1 MSPNGPARGLLPQP
15 QGQPKHP
22 EHRGHPLSE
31 LEFGQAP
38 LHKLSPRRKSTQI
51 NTAMLALI
59 VVTVLIP
66 IYGHYSTRDIRDAL
80 LEGADQTA
88 PAVVSEQSST
98 AAMEAL
104 AQARTRWL
112 SLGIAAAVLITFVCV
127 RMIHL
132 GMKTVAME
140 IWIRRLGAGDLEYT
154 VPVTGRDEIAE
165 VGLALE
171 KLRQSSIK
179 AMQLDLVKKLSEG
192 LEKKNEELER
202 VLEELRRSQEQIVAR
217 QKLVELGELTAGV
230 AHEIRNPLNFMKN
243 FAVASED
250 LIEELTEALDKVKDR
265 LDGEHRELVE
275 EISHHLTDNMN
286 RIRTNGER
294 VDRIVDDMIKIG
306 RGGGRTQHVDI
317 TELLRKQA
325 QLTYQ
330 SHRAQDREFTMDIGT
345 EFEPDLGTVPMV
357 PEDMARVFTNIVG
370 NACFATAEKAR
381 QRGEAGDDAY
391 LPTLRLSAKRT
402 GDVIEIRI
410 RDNGTGIPAD
420 VVDKIFNPF
429 FTTKDT
435 DKGTGLGLSI
445 SHDIIRQHGGNIT
458 PRSEAGEYTEMVISV
473 PAKGEALAASA

>member
-1 MSPNGPARGLLPQP
+1 
-15 QGQPKHP
+15 
-22 EHRGHPLSE
+22 
-31 LEFGQAP
+31 
-38 LHKLSPRRKSTQI
+38 
-51 NTAMLALI
+51 MLALI

-66 IYGHYSTRDIRDAL
+66 IYGHYSTRNIRDAL
-80 LEGADQTA
+80 LEGVDEPA
-88 PAVVSEQSST
+88 PAAVSEQPSA

-112 SLGIAAAVLITFVCV
+112 SLGIAAAVLITFITV
-127 RMIHL
+127 RLIHL
-132 GMKTVAME
+132 GMKTVHME
-140 IWIRRLGAGDLEYT
+140 IWIRRMGAGDLEYK

-202 VLEELRRSQEQIVAR
+202 VLDELRRSQEQIVAR

-250 LIEELTEALDKVKDR
+250 LIEEMTEALDEVKDR
-265 LDGEHRELVE
+265 LDGEHREHFTEV
-275 EISHHLTDNMN
+275 SRHLAGNMK

-294 VDRIVDDMIKIG
+294 VERIVNDMIRIG

-317 TELLRKQA
+317 TELLSKQT
-325 QLTYQ
+325 QLAYQ
-330 SHRAQDREFTMDIGT
+330 SHRAQDREFAMEIRT
-345 EFEPDLGTVPMV
+345 EFDADVGTVPMV

-381 QRGEAGDDAY
+381 QRKAAGDDAY
-391 LPTLRLSAKRT
+391 MPGLRLSAKRSD
-402 GDVIEIRI
+402 DVVEIRI
-410 RDNGTGIPAD
+410 RDNGTGIPGE
-420 VVDKIFNPF
+420 VLEKIFNPF

-445 SHDIIRQHGGNIT
+445 SHDIIRQHGGDII
-458 PRSEAGEYTEMVISV
+458 PESVPGEYTEIVITIPST
-473 PAKGEALAASA
+473 AAALAASA

>member
-1 MSPNGPARGLLPQP
+1 MGPNGSTRGPLPRP
-15 QGQPKHP
+15 LAHRKHP
-22 EHRGHPLSE
+22 ENRGSPLSE
-31 LEFGQAP
+31 LEFGHAP
-38 LHKLSPRRKSTQI
+38 LHKFSPRRKSTQI
-51 NTAMLALI
+51 NAAMLALI

-66 IYGHYSTRDIRDAL
+66 IYGHHSTRNIRDAL
-80 LEGADQTA
+80 SEGADATT
-88 PAVVSEQSST
+88 PAAVSEQAA

-112 SLGIAAAVLITFVCV
+112 SLGIAAAVLITFITI
-127 RMIHL
+127 RLIHL
-132 GMKTVAME
+132 GMKTVHME

-154 VPVTGRDEIAE
+154 VPVKGRDEIAE

-179 AMQLDLVKKLSEG
+179 AMQLDLVRKLSEG

-250 LIEELTEALDKVKDR
+250 LIEELTGEVKDR
-265 LDGEHRELVE
+265 LEGEHRELFTEV
-275 EISHHLTDNMN
+275 SRHLADNMK
-286 RIRTNGER
+286 RIRTNSER
-294 VDRIVDDMIKIG
+294 VDRIVNDMIKIG

-317 TELLRKQA
+317 TELLTKQA
-325 QLTYQ
+325 QLAYQ
-330 SHRAQDREFTMDIGT
+330 SHRAQDREFTMEIGT
-345 EFEPDLGTVPMV
+345 EFDADVAAVPMV

-381 QRGEAGDDAY
+381 QRGEAGDDDYMPA
-391 LPTLRLSAKRT
+391 LLLSTKRVD
-402 GDVIEIRI
+402 DVVEIRI
-410 RDNGTGIPAD
+410 RDNGTGIPGD
-420 VVDKIFNPF
+420 VVEKIFNPF

-445 SHDIIRQHGGNIT
+445 SHDIIRQHGGEIT
-458 PRSEAGEYTEMVISV
+458 PQSVPGEYTEMVIRV
-473 PAKGEALAASA
+473 PAKGGELAASA

>member
-1 MSPNGPARGLLPQP
+1 M
-15 QGQPKHP
+15 
-22 EHRGHPLSE
+22 SE

-51 NTAMLALI
+51 NVAMLALI

-66 IYGHYSTRDIRDAL
+66 VYGHHSTRNIRDAL
-80 LEGADQTA
+80 LEEVDETA
-88 PAVVSEQSST
+88 PAAVSAQSTT

-112 SLGIAAAVLITFVCV
+112 SLGIAAAVLITFVAV

-250 LIEELTEALDKVKDR
+250 LIEELDDVRDR
-265 LDGEHRELVE
+265 LKGEHRELFTE
-275 EISHHLTDNMN
+275 LSRNLADNMQ

-294 VDRIVDDMIKIG
+294 VDRIVNDMIKIG

-317 TELLRKQA
+317 TELLTKQA
-325 QLTYQ
+325 QLAYQ
-330 SHRAQDREFTMDIGT
+330 SHRAQDRSFAMEIRMEFD
-345 EFEPDLGTVPMV
+345 PDVGAVPMV

-381 QRGEAGDDAY
+381 QREAAGDDAY
-391 LPTLRLSAKRT
+391 MPKLLLSTKRRD
-402 GDVIEIRI
+402 DVVDIRV
-410 RDNGTGIPAD
+410 RDNGTGIPGD
-420 VVDKIFNPF
+420 VVEKIFNPF

-445 SHDIIRQHGGNIT
+445 SHDIIRQHGGHIT
-458 PRSEAGEYTEMVISV
+458 PDSVPGEYTEMVISV
-473 PAKGEALAASA
+473 PAKGGALAASA

>member
-1 MSPNGPARGLLPQP
+1 M
-15 QGQPKHP
+15 
-22 EHRGHPLSE
+22 SE
-31 LEFGQAP
+31 LEFGHAP
-38 LHKLSPRRKSTQI
+38 LHKFSPRRKSTQI
-51 NTAMLALI
+51 NAAMLALI

-66 IYGHYSTRDIRDAL
+66 IYGHYSTRNIRDAL
-80 LEGADQTA
+80 LEGVDATA
-88 PAVVSEQSST
+88 PAAVSEQAST
-98 AAMEAL
+98 TAMEAI

-112 SLGIAAAVLITFVCV
+112 SLGIAAAVLITFITV
-127 RMIHL
+127 RLIHL
-132 GMKTVAME
+132 GMKTVHME

-154 VPVTGRDEIAE
+154 VPVKGRDEIAE

-250 LIEELTEALDKVKDR
+250 LIEELTEALDEAGDR
-265 LDGEHRELVE
+265 LKGEHRELFTEV
-275 EISHHLTDNMN
+275 SRHLADNMQ
-286 RIRTNGER
+286 RIRTNSER
-294 VDRIVDDMIKIG
+294 VDRIVNDMIKIG

-317 TELLRKQA
+317 TDLLAKQA
-325 QLTYQ
+325 QLAYQ
-330 SHRAQDREFTMDIGT
+330 SHRAQDREFTMEIGT
-345 EFEPDLGTVPMV
+345 EFDADVAAVPMV

-381 QRGEAGDDAY
+381 QRGEAGDDSYTPA
-391 LPTLRLSAKRT
+391 LLLSTKRR
-402 GDVIEIRI
+402 GDVVEIRI
-410 RDNGTGIPAD
+410 RDNGTGIPGD
-420 VVDKIFNPF
+420 VVEKIFNPF

-445 SHDIIRQHGGNIT
+445 SHDIIRQHGGEIT
-458 PRSEAGEYTEMVISV
+458 PESVPGEYTEMVIRV
-473 PAKGEALAASA
+473 PAKGGELAASA

>member
-1 MSPNGPARGLLPQP
+1 MSEP
-15 QGQPKHP
+15 
-22 EHRGHPLSE
+22 
-31 LEFGQAP
+31 EFGHAP

-51 NTAMLALI
+51 NAAMLALI
-59 VVTVLIP
+59 VVTALIP
-66 IYGHYSTRDIRDAL
+66 IYGHYSTRNIREAL
-80 LEGADQTA
+80 LEGVGETA
-88 PAVVSEQSST
+88 GSEQSS
-98 AAMEAL
+98 AAALEAL
-104 AQARTRWL
+104 EQARTRWL
-112 SLGIAAAVLITFVCV
+112 SLGIAAAILIIFVTV

-250 LIEELTEALDKVKDR
+250 LVEEMTEALEDVKDR
-265 LDGEHRELVE
+265 LDGEHRDLLTEV
-275 EISHHLTDNMN
+275 SRHLADNMQ
-286 RIRTNGER
+286 RIRANGER
-294 VDRIVDDMIKIG
+294 IDRIVNDMIKIG
-306 RGGGRTQHVDI
+306 RGGGRTQRVDV
-317 TELLRKQA
+317 TELLTKQA
-325 QLTYQ
+325 QLAYQ
-330 SHRAQDREFTMDIGT
+330 SHRAQDRQFTMDVST
-345 EFEPDLGTVPMV
+345 EFDPDVDPVPMV

-381 QRGEAGDDAY
+381 QLVEAGDDAY
-391 LPTLRLSAKRT
+391 VPALLLSTKRR
-402 GDVIEIRI
+402 DDIVEIRI
-410 RDNGTGIPAD
+410 RDNGTGIPGD
-420 VVDKIFNPF
+420 VVEKIFNPF

-445 SHDIIRQHGGNIT
+445 SHDIIRQHGGYIT
-458 PRSEAGEYTEMVISV
+458 PDSVPGEYTEMVIRV
-473 PAKGEALAASA
+473 PAKGGALAASA

>member
-1 MSPNGPARGLLPQP
+1 M
-15 QGQPKHP
+15 
-22 EHRGHPLSE
+22 SE
-31 LEFGQAP
+31 LEFGHAP
-38 LHKLSPRRKSTQI
+38 LHKFSPRRKSTQI
-51 NTAMLALI
+51 NAAMLALI

-66 IYGHYSTRDIRDAL
+66 IYGHHSTRNIRDAL
-80 LEGADQTA
+80 SEGADATT
-88 PAVVSEQSST
+88 PAAVSEQASA

-112 SLGIAAAVLITFVCV
+112 SLGIAAAVLITFITI
-127 RMIHL
+127 RLIHL
-132 GMKTVAME
+132 GMKTVHME

-154 VPVTGRDEIAE
+154 VPVKGRDEIAE

-179 AMQLDLVKKLSEG
+179 AMQLDLVRKLSEG

-250 LIEELTEALDKVKDR
+250 LIEEMTEALDQ
-265 LDGEHRELVE
+265 LDSEHREIFTEV
-275 EISHHLTDNMN
+275 SRHLADNMN
-286 RIRTNGER
+286 RIRTNSER
-294 VDRIVDDMIKIG
+294 VDRIVSDMIKIG

-317 TELLRKQA
+317 TDLLTKQA
-325 QLTYQ
+325 QLAYQ
-330 SHRAQDREFTMDIGT
+330 SHRAQDREFTMEIGT
-345 EFEPDLGTVPMV
+345 EFDADVAAVPMV

-381 QRGEAGDDAY
+381 QRGEAGEDGYMPSLLLSTKRRDD
-391 LPTLRLSAKRT
+391 
-402 GDVIEIRI
+402 VVEIRI
-410 RDNGTGIPAD
+410 RDNGTGIPGD
-420 VVDKIFNPF
+420 VVEKIFNPF

-445 SHDIIRQHGGNIT
+445 SHDIIRQHGGEIT
-458 PRSEAGEYTEMVISV
+458 PQSVPGEYTEMVIRV
-473 PAKGEALAASA
+473 PAKGGELAASA

>member
-1 MSPNGPARGLLPQP
+1 M
-15 QGQPKHP
+15 
-22 EHRGHPLSE
+22 SE
-31 LEFGQAP
+31 LKFGHAP
-38 LHKLSPRRKSTQI
+38 LHKFSPRRKSTQI

-66 IYGHYSTRDIRDAL
+66 IYGHYSTRNIRDAL
-80 LEGADQTA
+80 LEGAD
-88 PAVVSEQSST
+88 PAAVSEPAST
-98 AAMEAL
+98 AAMEAI

-112 SLGIAAAVLITFVCV
+112 SLGIAAAVLITFITV
-127 RMIHL
+127 RLIHL
-132 GMKTVAME
+132 GMKTVHME

-154 VPVTGRDEIAE
+154 VPIKGRDEIAE

-250 LIEELTEALDKVKDR
+250 LIEELNETLDDVKDR
-265 LDGEHRELVE
+265 LDGEHRELFTE
-275 EISHHLTDNMN
+275 GSRHLADNMK

-294 VDRIVDDMIKIG
+294 VDRIVNDMIKIG
-306 RGGGRTQHVDI
+306 RGGGRMQHVDL
-317 TELLRKQA
+317 TDLLTKQA
-325 QLTYQ
+325 QLAYQ
-330 SHRAQDREFTMDIGT
+330 AHRAQDREFTMEIGT
-345 EFEPDLGTVPMV
+345 EFDADVAAVPMV

-381 QRGEAGDDAY
+381 QRGEDGDDAY
-391 LPTLRLSAKRT
+391 VPALLLSTKRRD
-402 GDVIEIRI
+402 DVVEIRI
-410 RDNGTGIPAD
+410 RDNGTGIPGD
-420 VVDKIFNPF
+420 VVEKIFNPF

-445 SHDIIRQHGGNIT
+445 SHDIIRQHGGEIT
-458 PRSEAGEYTEMVISV
+458 PESVPGEYTEMVIRV
-473 PAKGEALAASA
+473 PAKGGELAASA

>member
-1 MSPNGPARGLLPQP
+1 M
-15 QGQPKHP
+15 
-22 EHRGHPLSE
+22 SE
-31 LEFGQAP
+31 LEFGHAP
-38 LHKLSPRRKSTQI
+38 LHKFSPRRKSTQI
-51 NTAMLALI
+51 NAAMLALI

-66 IYGHYSTRDIRDAL
+66 IYGHHSTRNIRDAL
-80 LEGADQTA
+80 SEGADATT
-88 PAVVSEQSST
+88 PAAVSEQAA

-112 SLGIAAAVLITFVCV
+112 SLGIAAAVLITFITI
-127 RMIHL
+127 RLIHL
-132 GMKTVAME
+132 GMKTVHME

-154 VPVTGRDEIAE
+154 VPVKGRDEIAE

-179 AMQLDLVKKLSEG
+179 AMQLDLVRKLSEG

-250 LIEELTEALDKVKDR
+250 LIEELTGEVKDR
-265 LDGEHRELVE
+265 LEGEHRELFTEV
-275 EISHHLTDNMN
+275 SRHLADNMK
-286 RIRTNGER
+286 RIRTNSER
-294 VDRIVDDMIKIG
+294 VDRIVNDMIKIG

-317 TELLRKQA
+317 TELLTKQA
-325 QLTYQ
+325 QLAYQ
-330 SHRAQDREFTMDIGT
+330 SHRAQDREFTMEIGT
-345 EFEPDLGTVPMV
+345 EFDADVAAVPMV

-381 QRGEAGDDAY
+381 QRGEAGDDDYMPA
-391 LPTLRLSAKRT
+391 LLLSTKRVD
-402 GDVIEIRI
+402 DVVEIRI
-410 RDNGTGIPAD
+410 RDNGTGIPGD
-420 VVDKIFNPF
+420 VVEKIFNPF

-445 SHDIIRQHGGNIT
+445 SHDIIRQHGGEIT
-458 PRSEAGEYTEMVISV
+458 PQSVPGEYTEMVIRV
-473 PAKGEALAASA
+473 PAKGGELAASA